1 MHNILWVLWRR
12 TERQKPFSMA
22 FRWFC
27 VGFRW
32 LSMGLNG
39 FRIGVLCFVFMQI
52 GDFRVEINLA
62 DNAEGAIAQRRDQD
76 FELELPFRL

>member
-1 MHNILWVLWRR
+1 
-12 TERQKPFSMA
+12 
-22 FRWFC
+22 
-27 VGFRW
+27 
-32 LSMGLNG
+32 MGLNG